1 MQFHRVDSMDQ
12 LMDTCKNKLN
22 NNAVFFIDDSKIIAM
37 NSDHIRG
44 LDFTTK
50 KIWRQQHQKING
62 AFIYR
67 LNDSNDSNKSID
79 CYWYDIV
86 ICNPDITFKNEIVGY
101 VLPMHIFTEYLA
113 LIGRLDRKFLKTIQ
127 IDRIWSLDKNGRRI
141 GDMALYEVSSLKE
154 IFPTTKKVL
163 ITNKITQ
170 TKHCFLDKWVYIPI
184 PENNTNEKH
193 KIIYEVSYW
202 TRYSCKYLGAIYE
215 HRCVKMTERFDSDN
229 ALDKARNRINELV
242 SFGYE
247 LLG

>member
-1 MQFHRVDSMDQ
+1 MQFHQVDSMDQ

-22 NNAVFFIDDSKIIAM
+22 NNAVFFVDDSRIIAM
-37 NSDHIRG
+37 NGDHIHG
-44 LDFTTK
+44 LDFATK
-50 KIWRQQHQKING
+50 KIWRQQHQKMNG

-67 LNDSNDSNKSID
+67 LNDSNESID
-79 CYWYDIV
+79 CYWYDMV
-86 ICNPDITFKNEIVGY
+86 ICNPDITFKNETVGY

-170 TKHCFLDKWVYIPI
+170 TKHCFLDKWVYTPTL
-184 PENNTNEKH
+184 ENNTVERH

-202 TRYSCKYLGAIYE
+202 TRYSCMYLGAMYE
-215 HRCVKMTERFDSDN
+215 HRCVKMTEKFDGDS

-242 SFGYE
+242 SFEYE